1 MKVQLVPKKPWLIKN
16 QPNIPGGKGLL
27 IQIKRDDDT
36 TNMTQTVTSHERS
49 CRTNTCPSGRL
60 EAGDAPP
67 RDELLHMFA
76 SWLVG
81 WSHWGIVRF
90 GDSFFVTTSLSDYS
104 ARRPSHQ
111 LLFDALFARPRTQG
125 CRRPDITH
133 RCCSCRL
140 TSAQQDSSGHACHNT
155 MGCRVRRQLSDISCK
170 IRHL

>member
-1 MKVQLVPKKPWLIKN
+1 
-16 QPNIPGGKGLL
+16 
-27 IQIKRDDDT
+27 
-36 TNMTQTVTSHERS
+36 
-49 CRTNTCPSGRL
+49 
-60 EAGDAPP
+60 
-67 RDELLHMFA
+67 MFT

-81 WSHWGIVRF
+81 RNHWGIVRF

-140 TSAQQDSSGHACHNT
+140 TSAQQDSPGHSLPLHHGLPTPYLWRQSPVPQGAPHDLLPDT
-155 MGCRVRRQLSDISCK
+155 SDKDVGCPNLKDGDEVDADDLVF
-170 IRHL
+170 HLGQVDDVEDQVLPRLDFLTCGDPGCCEPPAVAICC

>member
-1 MKVQLVPKKPWLIKN
+1 M
-16 QPNIPGGKGLL
+16 
-27 IQIKRDDDT
+27 
-36 TNMTQTVTSHERS
+36 
-49 CRTNTCPSGRL
+49 C
-60 EAGDAPP
+60 
-67 RDELLHMFA
+67 A

-111 LLFDALFARPRTQG
+111 LLFDAPFARPRTQG

-140 TSAQQDSSGHACHNT
+140 TSAQQDSPGHSLPLHHGLPTPYLWRQSPVPQGAPHDFLPDTSSPSCSRLRFQSTSKLLWHPWPIFTTWQTFTFVTKFNWSQKPCLIKNQPNT
-155 MGCRVRRQLSDISCK
+155 WTT
-170 IRHL
+170 

>member
-1 MKVQLVPKKPWLIKN
+1 M
-16 QPNIPGGKGLL
+16 
-27 IQIKRDDDT
+27 
-36 TNMTQTVTSHERS
+36 
-49 CRTNTCPSGRL
+49 C
-60 EAGDAPP
+60 
-67 RDELLHMFA
+67 A

-140 TSAQQDSSGHACHNT
+140 TSAQQDSPGHSLPLHHGLPT
-155 MGCRVRRQLSDISCK
+155 PYLWRQSPVPQGAPHDFLPDTSSPSCSRLRFQSTSK
-170 IRHL
+170 LLWHPWPIFTTWRTFTFVTKFNWSQKPPG